1 MATELVSVRDAAE
14 QTGQTEAKSRRLIRE
29 EKLRVTRVGY
39 HILIP
44 QNELRKLRPT
54 TSKEN

>member
-1 MATELVSVRDAAE
+1 MAAELVSVRDAAE
-14 QTGQTEAKSRRLIRE
+14 QTGQPEVKIRRLIRE

-44 QNELRKLRPT
+44 QSELPKLRPT